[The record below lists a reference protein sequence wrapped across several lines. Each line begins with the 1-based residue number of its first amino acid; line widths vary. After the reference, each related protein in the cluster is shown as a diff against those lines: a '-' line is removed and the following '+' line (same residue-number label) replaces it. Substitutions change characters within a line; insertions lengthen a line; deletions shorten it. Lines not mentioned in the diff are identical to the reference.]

1 MTRRGLTLIAALG
14 LVAALA
20 AGLVVATSPRQPA
33 TAQDAAAVTV
43 QRAHAGSATPTLKRR
58 VVLLTIGSDSGAP
71 KFGRGGAMES
81 GRADALQLVI
91 IDTAKRKGAV
101 VSFPRDSYVPIPGHG
116 TNKINAAMAFG
127 GPPLLV
133 ATFEQLTGLTID
145 YYALTSF
152 DGLTD
157 IVNKVGKVQV
167 NVDMNLRDHF
177 AGAFLDK
184 GKRNLTGGQALA
196 YARARKT
203 LPGGDFDRSRHQGQL
218 LLGGLTTY
226 QRQVAEDPA
235 KVLTWLGI
243 IRDEVKTDL
252 PFPELLRLA
261 LLATDVPASG
271 IKNIPVP
278 SVAGSAGGASVVR
291 LQPGAYSPVRPPPGR
306 QAGLTQGGFPG
317 RASRASDVGIAD
329 TMTAWTTLSCWWTT
343 SPATPTTAASS
354 CTWSACR
361 HGRRGWPT
369 RRTTCPRWS
378 ARGWPPGA

>member
-1 MTRRGLTLIAALG
+1 VTRATPPARRGLAWITALG

-20 AGLVVATSPRQPA
+20 AGLVVASQPRRPA
-33 TAQDAAAVTV
+33 TAQEAPAVTV
-43 QRAHAGSATPTLKRR
+43 QKAHAGSATPAVKRR
-58 VVLLTIGSDSGAP
+58 IVLLTIGSDSGAP

-81 GRADALQLVI
+81 GSADALQLVVL
-91 IDTAKRKGAV
+91 DTVRRRGAV

-157 IVNKVGKVQV
+157 IVNKVGKVTV
-167 NVDMNLRDHF
+167 NVDMNLRDRF

-184 GKRNLTGGQALA
+184 GRRNLSGSQALA

-218 LLGGLTTY
+218 LLGGLATF

-235 KVLTWLGI
+235 RVMTWLGVL
-243 IRDEVKTDL
+243 RDEVKTDV

-261 LLATDVPASG
+261 LLASKVPPG
-271 IKNIPVP
+271 DIRNVPVP

-291 LQPGAYSPVRPPPGR
+291 LLPGAYALFGR
-306 QAGLTQGGFPG
+306 LRAGKLG
-317 RASRASDVGIAD
+317 
-329 TMTAWTTLSCWWTT
+329 
-343 SPATPTTAASS
+343 
-354 CTWSACR
+354 
-361 HGRRGWPT
+361 
-369 RRTTCPRWS
+369 
-378 ARGWPPGA
+378 

>member
-91 IDTAKRKGAV
+91 IDTTKRKGAV

-167 NVDMNLRDHF
+167 SVDMNLRDHF
-177 AGAFLDK
+177 AGAFLNK

-226 QRQVAEDPA
+226 QRQVAEDPT

-261 LLATDVPASG
+261 LLATQVPPG
-271 IKNIPVP
+271 DINNIPVP
-278 SVAGSAGGASVVR
+278 GVAGSAGGASVVR
-291 LQPGAYSPVRPPPGR
+291 LQPGAYSLFGR
-306 QAGLTQGGFPG
+306 LRAG
-317 RASRASDVGIAD
+317 R
-329 TMTAWTTLSCWWTT
+329 LS
-343 SPATPTTAASS
+343 
-354 CTWSACR
+354 
-361 HGRRGWPT
+361 
-369 RRTTCPRWS
+369 
-378 ARGWPPGA
+378 

>member
-1 MTRRGLTLIAALG
+1 VRRRGLAWITALG

-20 AGLVVATSPRQPA
+20 CGLVVASEPRRPA
-33 TAQDAAAVTV
+33 TAQEAPAVTV
-43 QRAHAGSATPTLKRR
+43 QKAHAGSATPAVKRR
-58 VVLLTIGSDSGAP
+58 IVLLTIGSDAGAP

-81 GRADALQLVI
+81 GRADALQLVVL
-91 IDTAKRKGAV
+91 DTVKRRGAV

-133 ATFEQLTGLTID
+133 ATFERLTGLTID

-157 IVNKVGKVQV
+157 MVNKVGGVRV

-184 GKRNLTGGQALA
+184 GRRKLNGGQALA

-218 LLGGLTTY
+218 LLSGLGTF
-226 QRQVAEDPA
+226 QRQVAENPA
-235 KVLTWLGI
+235 RVMTWLDVL
-243 IRDEVKTDL
+243 RDEVRTDV

-261 LLATDVPASG
+261 LLATKVPPSSF
-271 IKNIPVP
+271 KNLPVP
-278 SVAGSAGGASVVR
+278 GAAGMAGGASVVH
-291 LQPGAYSPVRPPPGR
+291 LQPSAYSLFARIR
-306 QAGLTQGGFPG
+306 AGK
-317 RASRASDVGIAD
+317 
-329 TMTAWTTLSCWWTT
+329 LS
-343 SPATPTTAASS
+343 
-354 CTWSACR
+354 
-361 HGRRGWPT
+361 
-369 RRTTCPRWS
+369 
-378 ARGWPPGA
+378 

>member
-1 MTRRGLTLIAALG
+1 MTRRVSRRGLAWAVVLG

-20 AGLVVATSPRQPA
+20 AGLTAAASPGASAGQ
-33 TAQDAAAVTV
+33 AVTV
-43 QRAHAGSATPTLKRR
+43 QRAHAGSATPALKGRL
-58 VVLLTIGSDSGAP
+58 VLLTIGSDSGAP
-71 KFGRGGAMES
+71 KFGRGGSMES

-91 IDTAKRKGAV
+91 IDTARRRGAV

-127 GPPLLV
+127 GPRLLV

-157 IVNKVGKVQV
+157 IVNKVGGVQV

-184 GKRNLTGGQALA
+184 GRQTLRGGQALS

-218 LLGGLTTY
+218 LVGGLGTF
-226 QRQVAEDPA
+226 QRQVAKDPTRVMA
-235 KVLTWLGI
+235 WLAVL
-243 IRDEVKTDL
+243 RDEVRTDL

-261 LLATDVPASG
+261 LLATQVPPSH
-271 IKNIPVP
+271 ISNIPVP
-278 SVAGSAGGASVVR
+278 GAAGSAGGASVVR
-291 LQPGAYSPVRPPPGR
+291 LQPGAYTLFARLR
-306 QAGLTQGGFPG
+306 AGK
-317 RASRASDVGIAD
+317 
-329 TMTAWTTLSCWWTT
+329 LS
-343 SPATPTTAASS
+343 
-354 CTWSACR
+354 
-361 HGRRGWPT
+361 
-369 RRTTCPRWS
+369 
-378 ARGWPPGA
+378 